1 VNKSRK
7 SNRGVESLTPAT
19 STFNALIH
27 GDQHL
32 ADAMGTNLSK
42 IRTLRL
48 KRLIP
53 FIKVGHKSIIYNL
66 DKVLAALERL
76 EVKPVTEKGGR

>member
-1 VNKSRK
+1 
-7 SNRGVESLTPAT
+7 
-19 STFNALIH
+19 
-27 GDQHL
+27 
-32 ADAMGTNLSK
+32 MGTNLSK